1 MFSLALLWLGG
12 VMIGVGGTMVY
23 MSSCTIDS
31 RTIRELLMCLNG
43 AVYCMTHDV
52 MGTTRDF
59 ELRHIKTA
67 ISELEG
73 RQ

>member
-12 VMIGVGGTMVY
+12 VLIGVGGTMVY

-52 MGTTRDF
+52 IDSTRDF
-59 ELRHIKTA
+59 EISHIRKA